1 MTNDQATT
9 SGLLPLPAKSHG
21 KGERGMPWPAYC
33 SRYLGPSPRLQIP
46 EVWDL
51 PDVAGPRSKGVEFHG
66 RHAGKEHRE
75 RAEREC
81 RRPRN
86 PLGLQLCNKGL
97 LALHGC
103 LQLLPGGGRCGTL
116 LFVFGQ
122 GR

>member
-1 MTNDQATT
+1 MVGILQSVFRSQSQVAD
-9 SGLLPLPAKSHG
+9 PAS
-21 KGERGMPWPAYC
+21 
-33 SRYLGPSPRLQIP
+33 Q
-46 EVWDL
+46 VWDL

-103 LQLLPGGGRCGTL
+103 LQLLPGGGGDVAHCSLCLGKEDNIRYPVSEGFSYLNCI
-116 LFVFGQ
+116 V
-122 GR
+122 